1 MYVGFGE
8 KVVKSSKKRGKGTRE
23 QILKSACEVFAK
35 KGYRDATIADICKN
49 AGANVAAVNYY
60 FGDKETLYAESFRQ
74 AFNRSLE
81 IYPPDGGISPDAPAE
96 ERLQGRILAT
106 MKRFNNL
113 ESYKFEIISKE
124 LANPTGLLD
133 KTIRASIEPLWR
145 ELSRIVRE
153 LLGEYVSEEQV
164 ALCQMSIIGQCFH
177 LVFRRKHPRLFS
189 ANGIQAGQL
198 PAKADIEAVA
208 EHITQFSLG
217 GIGEIRRQIKGGKD
231 KNNPENSALKN
242 KEACESKL
250 LMEKVLR

>member
-1 MYVGFGE
+1 MLDSGKIE
-8 KVVKSSKKRGKGTRE
+8 VKNPRKRGNCMRE
-23 QILKSACEVFAK
+23 QLLKSACDLFAK

-113 ESYKFEIISKE
+113 ESYEFEIISKE

-145 ELSRIVRE
+145 ELSGIVRE
-153 LLGEYVSEEQV
+153 LLGEYASEEQV
-164 ALCQMSIIGQCFH
+164 TLCQMSIIGQCFH

-189 ANGIQAGQL
+189 ANGVRAGQL

-208 EHITQFSLG
+208 EHITQFSMG
-217 GIGEIRRQIKGGKD
+217 GIGEIRRQTDGSNN
-231 KNNPENSALKN
+231 KNSSENRSIKN
-242 KEACESKL
+242 KEASESKL